1 MRNPTLLY
9 AVLAAAV
16 VSGGC
21 TATKN
26 IDQID
31 ITETIETVCVSH
43 NPAVHMS
50 GFEKELRKQVEAKGI
65 KTRSLQASFGDECEY
80 ELHYTANWSWNMAM
94 PMHVIYI
101 NMAIIQNNQTI
112 GQAEY
117 NASTA
122 VSGIEKMGSTASKI
136 RPLIDNLFARQ
147 MLNRK
152 NSKTED

>member
-1 MRNPTLLY
+1 MRNPLLL
-9 AVLAAAV
+9 VGLLAIATC
-16 VSGGC
+16 GC

-31 ITETIETVCVSH
+31 IAESIDTICVSH

-50 GFEKELRKQVEAKGI
+50 GFEKELREQIEAKGI

-80 ELHYTANWSWNMAM
+80 ELHYTANWAWNMSM

-101 NMAIIQNNQTI
+101 NMAVTQKNQPI

-117 NASTA
+117 NAGTA
-122 VSGIEKMGSTASKI
+122 VTGVEKLGSTASKI
-136 RPLIDNLFARQ
+136 RPLVDSLFSRQ
-147 MLNRK
+147 MLKRN
-152 NSKTED
+152 NSKAKD